1 MLSKSPWLIA
11 GVVAIFLT
19 VISMI
24 WLDSFFPLPLPDDQA
39 DFSRVL
45 LARDGTPLRAFA
57 DDEGVWRYA
66 VQFEEVS
73 PHYLQALINY
83 EDRYFWYHPGVNPVA
98 MLRAAWQ
105 WWRAGKIISGG
116 STLTMQVAR
125 LLASHDRSMIGKIQQ
140 ILRALQLEWHL
151 SKQQIL
157 TLYFNYA
164 PFGGPIEGVQA
175 ASYAYLGKSVAEL
188 SHAEAALLAV
198 LPQAPTRL
206 RPDRHPGRAANARN
220 KVLDRLVK
228 QGVWSASLV
237 TEAKQENIKA
247 LFNPKPLLAPLF
259 ARRVLNQLADATHR
273 RTTIDSELQQVLE
286 GRLAEF
292 AWQLPDRSS
301 VAILVV
307 KNETLAVR
315 AYVGSV
321 DFANPNRF
329 GYLDM
334 VPAIRSPGSTLK
346 PFLYGF
352 AIEDGLIHSHSLL
365 SDAPINFSGYQPS
378 NFTGGF
384 RGPVSVSEALQR
396 SLNIPAVQVLHHLGP
411 EVFASRLQQGGIDL
425 VFPKSATPN
434 LAMILGGVGVSLE
447 DLVAGYSALA
457 REGLAGDL
465 RFFEDQPVTDR
476 YLMSQGAAWVV
487 RDILQDQ
494 SRSGVQ
500 ASFIAKPK
508 HRQIAW
514 KTGTSYG
521 YRDAWAV
528 GVNAKHTVGIWVG
541 RPDGTP
547 LPGHYGAI
555 TAAPM
560 MFTIFDALLGHSNWP
575 LANAAPESVEPQE
588 ICWPLGAAVLPS
600 QSHLCHQRHQA
611 WIVDGQVPPTLAD
624 RHGQSWRA
632 LTQKIWLGE
641 HEKYRVT
648 ADCQLSQRTA
658 IDIALWPQA
667 VEPWL
672 TSEQRQRSAIPPLD
686 PRCRNTTVAEGQVL
700 QIKGVA
706 ANAILRPAG
715 GSQVKPHVSLSVVG
729 ANDSV
734 YWMINEVVHQHS
746 APRLPFSHRF
756 EKSGR
761 YKITVLEENGN
772 YDTLWLKVIDS

>member
-1 MLSKSPWLIA
+1 MAGILLIA
-11 GVVAIFLT
+11 V
-19 VISMI
+19 SMLL
-24 WLDSFFPLPLPDDQA
+24 LDGFFPLPLPDDQA
-39 DFSRVL
+39 GFSRVL

-57 DDEGVWRYA
+57 DDQGVWRYGI
-66 VQFEEVS
+66 QLEDVS
-73 PHYLQALINY
+73 PRYLQALIAY
-83 EDRYFWYHPGVNPVA
+83 EDRYYWSHPGVNPVA
-98 MLRAAWQ
+98 LWRAAWQ
-105 WWRAGKIISGG
+105 WWQEGKIISGG

-125 LLASHDRSMIGKIQQ
+125 LLAPHDRSVMGKLQQ
-140 ILRALQLEWHL
+140 MLRAVQLEWHL

-157 TLYFNYA
+157 TLYLNYA

-206 RPDRHPGRAANARN
+206 RPDRHPDRAANARN

-228 QGVWSASLV
+228 QGVWSASQV
-237 TEAKQENIKA
+237 AEAKQENIQA

-259 ARRVLNQLADATHR
+259 ARRVLNQLGSAAHR

-292 AWQLPDRSS
+292 AWQLPNRSS

-307 KNETLAVR
+307 ENETLAVR

-321 DFANPNRF
+321 DFADPNRF

-396 SLNIPAVQVLHHLGP
+396 SLNIPAVQVLNHLGSA
-411 EVFASRLQQGGIDL
+411 VFASRLQQGGIDL
-425 VFPKSATPN
+425 VFPKQATPN

-457 REGLAGDL
+457 RDGLAGDL
-465 RFFEDQPVTDR
+465 RFFEDQPITDR

-487 RDILQDQ
+487 RDILQNQ
-494 SRSGVQ
+494 SRPGIQ
-500 ASFIAKPK
+500 ANFIAKPK
-508 HRQIAW
+508 HRHIAW

-521 YRDAWAV
+521 YRDAWAI

-575 LANAAPESVEPQE
+575 LANAAPHSVEPQE
-588 ICWPLGAAVLPS
+588 ICWPLGTVAASSPS
-600 QSHLCHQRHQA
+600 NLCHQRHQA
-611 WIVDGQVPPTLAD
+611 WIVGGQVPPTLAD

-632 LTQKIWLGE
+632 LAQKIWLGE
-641 HEKYRVT
+641 NEKYRVT

-658 IDIALWPQA
+658 MDIARWPQA

-672 TSEQRQRSAIPPLD
+672 TAEQRQRSAIPPLD
-686 PRCRNTTVAEGQVL
+686 PRCKNTTVAEGQVL
-700 QIKGVA
+700 QIKGVNA
-706 ANAILRPAG
+706 DAILRPAG
-715 GSQVKPHVSLSVVG
+715 GSQIKPHVSLSVIG
-729 ANDSV
+729 ANDPV
-734 YWMINEVVHQHS
+734 YWMINEVVHQYS

-756 EKSGR
+756 EKAGR
-761 YKITVLEENGN
+761 YKITVLEESGN
-772 YDTLWLKVIDS
+772 YDSLWVKVIDS